1 MQAPPSFPGPWGV
14 LCLCHRSP
22 RAGGHD
28 QSLPGAS
35 LEGRLGGVALLSGVQ
50 PGFCGLCQLWRKGGS
65 RGGCWDTRPGWPLCV
80 SQACGCSTD
89 LGEKGSVWAHSRW
102 GEGQCAGSH
111 SVALKA
117 QSLGSVFSDLW
128 ERLGPMLV
136 GQCPGPVGRQASC
149 CPGQGTGRL
158 GLAAR
163 LGTTGTEGTS
173 VGWGHPGV
181 HGEEGWAWAG
191 EPRGPRGREGR
202 GVAGGARGP
211 RGQWGRAWAG
221 GTQGSTGRRG
231 RAWVGEPRVPWR
243 REGTGT
249 GQRSQGS
256 MGTAGTGRR
265 GRAWSGGTQWLV
277 WLYGPPGAETRPL
290 LLDRV
295 RGLGEAAGLRCWG
308 INPPDRMGVIGWSL
322 NSTPWLQ
329 VFGNLCFWLFEVSF
343 SGQKSPGV
351 LGPGSGCGE
360 PCDPRGLC
368 DS

>member
-231 RAWVGEPRVPWR
+231 RAWAGEPRVPWR
-243 REGTGT
+243 REGMGV

-265 GRAWSGGTQWLV
+265 GRSGGTQWLV

-308 INPPDRMGVIGWSL
+308 INPPDRMGAIGRSL

>member
-1 MQAPPSFPGPWGV
+1 MEVKRGGAWRLQAPPSFPGPWGV

-50 PGFCGLCQLWRKGGS
+50 PGSCGLCQLWRKGGS

-128 ERLGPMLV
+128 ERLGPMLL
-136 GQCPGPVGRQASC
+136 GQRPGPVGRQASC

-181 HGEEGWAWAG
+181 HGEEGWAWAREPGVHGDERG
-191 EPRGPRGREGR
+191 E
-202 GVAGGARGP
+202 VWAGGA
-211 RGQWGRAWAG
+211 
-221 GTQGSTGRRG
+221 GSTGTVGTGMGRG
-231 RAWVGEPRVPWR
+231 HPGIHGE
-243 REGTGT
+243 EGTGM
-249 GQRSQGS
+249 GRGAQGS
-256 MGTAGTGRR
+256 METRGDGHGPEKPGVHGDSGDREEGTGVVR
-265 GRAWSGGTQWLV
+265 GNPVACLVIRAAWSRDQTSSAGQ
-277 WLYGPPGAETRPL
+277 
-290 LLDRV
+290 
-295 RGLGEAAGLRCWG
+295 GE
-308 INPPDRMGVIGWSL
+308 
-322 NSTPWLQ
+322 
-329 VFGNLCFWLFEVSF
+329 
-343 SGQKSPGV
+343 
-351 LGPGSGCGE
+351 GSG
-360 PCDPRGLC
+360 
-368 DS
+368 